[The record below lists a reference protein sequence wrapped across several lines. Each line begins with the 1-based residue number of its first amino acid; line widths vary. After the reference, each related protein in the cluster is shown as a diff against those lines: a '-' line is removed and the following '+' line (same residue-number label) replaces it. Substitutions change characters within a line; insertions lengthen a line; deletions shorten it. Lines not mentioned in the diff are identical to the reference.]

1 MDNTYEKF
9 IFKLEEPN
17 HNKWSKFKE
26 LQPEINEISQ
36 VENLKTR
43 SVVFDNK
50 TFKSNVE
57 ITVPS
62 LEQLS
67 SAAMNVCNLYLK
79 YGLKHKLISRS
90 AVQPIPHFVKVF
102 LQYRLLNPSSSRW
115 KDFTDLQNTFSS
127 IAQIHNVNRYYDNLN
142 KDWATSTSIYESKD
156 EKNIIK
162 MIHENTVLMS
172 RYQLEGKFIE
182 YHNVTNLDF
191 SDAIFTKLDINII
204 DPWKASYNKIIRRE
218 YNRKYYYLKK
228 GLEHPPLKKRI
239 TLEERIKRNNERSKQ
254 YYYLKKGLESPPPKK
269 ELTLKEKKENRKVYL
284 KKYYIE
290 NREKISKQRKINR
303 VNFSSGQKEKERE
316 LLRKK
321 YLEKCKVLR
330 EYRKKDSK
338 KLKKYQFK
346 QVNEFNFS
354 KKELKAEE
362 VIIKIKSKM
371 PSVFQE
377 HSDRKG

>member
-1 MDNTYEKF
+1 MDILY
-9 IFKLEEPN
+9 
-17 HNKWSKFKE
+17 
-26 LQPEINEISQ
+26 INVIEQ
-36 VENLKTR
+36 NAGWGAE
-43 SVVFDNK
+43 
-50 TFKSNVE
+50 TFLNNGFQ
-57 ITVPS
+57 S
-62 LEQLS
+62 L
-67 SAAMNVCNLYLK
+67 
-79 YGLKHKLISRS
+79 G
-90 AVQPIPHFVKVF
+90 
-102 LQYRLLNPSSSRW
+102 
-115 KDFTDLQNTFSS
+115 
-127 IAQIHNVNRYYDNLN
+127 
-142 KDWATSTSIYESKD
+142 
-156 EKNIIK
+156 
-162 MIHENTVLMS
+162 
-172 RYQLEGKFIE
+172 
-182 YHNVTNLDF
+182 HNVTNLDF

-204 DPWKASYNKIIRRE
+204 DPWKVSYNKIIRRE

-303 VNFSSGQKEKERE
+303 VNFTSGQKEKERE
-316 LLRKK
+316 LIRKK

-354 KKELKAEE
+354 KKEPKAEE

-377 HSDRKG
+377 HSDTKG